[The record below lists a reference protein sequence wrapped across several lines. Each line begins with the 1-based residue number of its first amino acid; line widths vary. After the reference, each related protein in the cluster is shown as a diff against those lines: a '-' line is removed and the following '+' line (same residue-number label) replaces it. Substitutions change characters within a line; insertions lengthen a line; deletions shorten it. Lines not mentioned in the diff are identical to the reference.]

1 MVLPHENSRPYRA
14 AGLCASLASPAEG
27 GMQVLMDDSLVTR
40 SMGMLMRGINGKV
53 PSAVMIGVTGNRGHE
68 PSAKK
73 G

>member
-1 MVLPHENSRPYRA
+1 
-14 AGLCASLASPAEG
+14 
-27 GMQVLMDDSLVTR
+27 MDDSLVTR

-53 PSAVMIGVTGNRGHE
+53 TSAVKMGVTGSNGHE